1 MTSFAMTPKFLV
13 IASLACVAAAANAQS
28 MVNARVISSAPV
40 WEAVPVQGCA
50 PGYSAPSGVGA
61 VLGAVIGGVIGNSFG
76 GGDGRAL
83 ATAAGVLGG
92 AALGNT
98 AESQQRYAGCATR
111 YENRVTAY
119 DVSYELGGQRYQT
132 RMANDPGGWVQVPA
146 PDNTYGRYDSPPVQ
160 TYPVAPQPSAG
171 AYPLPQGYP
180 APYPATGVVT
190 APVYQQPYPQPYP
203 QAYPHPYAQPYPQP
217 YPVAQPQVI
226 YVPAPAPVYV
236 PAPVYSNPVGVTLS
250 VGRGWGGHRSWGSSV
265 GFGIGF

>member
-1 MTSFAMTPKFLV
+1 MTRFALTPKLLAT
-13 IASLACVAAAANAQS
+13 ASVALMAAAASAQP
-28 MVNARVISSAPV
+28 MVTARVVSSAPV

-50 PGYSAPSGVGA
+50 PGAYRAPSGVGA

-98 AESQQRYAGCATR
+98 AEAQQGYGGGCATR

-119 DVSYELGGQRYQT
+119 DVSYEIGGRHYQT
-132 RMANDPGGWVQVPA
+132 RMAGDPGGWVQVPA
-146 PDNTYGRYDSPPVQ
+146 PDNVYGAYNESQVQSYPVAPQPPAGAYPLPNGYPSYPGANRLPPGAVVTAPAYPQPYPPQYQQ
-160 TYPVAPQPSAG
+160 TYPVAP
-171 AYPLPQGYP
+171 
-180 APYPATGVVT
+180 
-190 APVYQQPYPQPYP
+190 
-203 QAYPHPYAQPYPQP
+203 
-217 YPVAQPQVI
+217 PQVI

-236 PAPVYSNPVGVTLS
+236 PAPVYSTPVGVSLS
-250 VGRGWGGHRSWGSSV
+250 VGRGWGGHRHWGSHV